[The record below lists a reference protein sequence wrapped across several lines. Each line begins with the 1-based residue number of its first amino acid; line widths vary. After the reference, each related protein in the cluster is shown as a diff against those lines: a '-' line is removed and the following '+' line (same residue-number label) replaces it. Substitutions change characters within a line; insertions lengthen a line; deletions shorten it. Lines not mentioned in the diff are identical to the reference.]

1 MKHDTIKTVEQF
13 QEMIEI
19 MAPCMDDFLY
29 IYDIEKDLYCISPNA
44 LERFRLPDRQFYKFE
59 EIVSK
64 FVYKEDLPML
74 LVDIEKVIRKEN
86 EFHNLEYRW
95 LDKEGKPV
103 WINCR
108 GQAICAEDGTV
119 KFLVGCINEIG
130 RKQKADNISG
140 LRSEASLFQE
150 IHDLRKDNAKGFL
163 IRIGIDDFKDINEN
177 HGMDYGDMILQKT
190 AECIDEVI
198 LPGQMLFRII
208 ADEFAVLDYTGRDVT
223 EAQNLYKRI
232 GNALNRFI
240 QKNYYEVFYTVS
252 AGIVEINDLSEYGTS
267 ELMKMTEFSL
277 EQAKVAG
284 KNQYYIYKDEDYDKF
299 RRRSRLI
306 QLLRKAVNN
315 NFEGFE
321 AHFQPIID
329 IKEHKLS
336 GAETLLRFESE
347 ESGRVS
353 PFEFIPMLEES
364 GLIIPVG
371 IWVLN
376 EAAKA
381 CSQIQQI
388 IPDFRISVNLSYVQ
402 VLKSDVLAEIK
413 AVVKKYQLKPNSMMV
428 ELTESGLIEESP
440 KFNRF
445 YTGLK
450 EQGILLALDDFGSGY
465 SNFRYLY
472 NMTPYILKIDR
483 AFTIKAIQNEHEFNI
498 LRQMVEMTHGIDL
511 KLCIEGV
518 ETRDE
523 LDKICEIGPDY
534 IQGYYY
540 GKPCAFDYFMENYVL
555 NKNLEEV

>member
-1 MKHDTIKTVEQF
+1 MKQNALKTIEQF
-13 QEMIEI
+13 QEVIEV
-19 MAPCMDDFLY
+19 MDPCMDDYLY
-29 IYDIEKDLYCISPNA
+29 IYDLENDFYCISPSA

-59 EIVSK
+59 EMAGE
-64 FVYKEDLPML
+64 FVYKEDLPIVL
-74 LVDIEKVIRKEN
+74 EDVRQVAEQEK

-108 GQAICAEDGTV
+108 GQAICVEEGKV
-119 KFLVGCINEIG
+119 KFLIGCINEIG

-150 IHDLRKDNAKGFL
+150 IHDLREDNSKGFL

-190 AECIDEVI
+190 AECIDAVI
-198 LPGQMLFRII
+198 LPGQKLFRIV
-208 ADEFAVLDYTGRDVT
+208 ADEFAVLDYTGRDIS
-223 EAQNLYKRI
+223 EAESLYKRI
-232 GNALNRFI
+232 CHALNRFI
-240 QKNYYEVFYTVS
+240 QKNYYEVFYTLS
-252 AGIVEINDLSEYGTS
+252 AGIVEVSGLSDFS
-267 ELMKMTEFSL
+267 APELMKMTEFAL
-277 EQAKVAG
+277 ERAKDAG
-284 KNQYYIYKDEDYDKF
+284 KNQYYIYKKEDYEKF

-306 QLLRKAVNN
+306 QILRRSVNN
-315 NFEGFE
+315 HFEGFE

-329 IKEHKLS
+329 IKGQTLC
-336 GAETLLRFESE
+336 GAETLLRFKSE
-347 ESGRVS
+347 ETGPVG
-353 PFEFIPMLEES
+353 PYEFIPMLEES

-371 IWVLN
+371 VWVLN

-381 CSQIQQI
+381 CSRIQQVI
-388 IPDFRISVNLSYVQ
+388 ADFRISVNLSYVQ
-402 VLKSDVLAEIK
+402 VLKSDVLSEIK
-413 AVVKKYQLKPNSMMV
+413 GVLNKYHLKPNSLMV
-428 ELTESGLIEESP
+428 ELTESGLVEESP

-445 YTGLK
+445 YKGLK

-472 NMTPYILKIDR
+472 SMTPYTLKIDR
-483 AFTIKAIQNEHEFNI
+483 AFTAKAIENEHEFNI

-518 ETRDE
+518 ETREE
-523 LDKICEIGPDY
+523 LDRICEIGPDY

-540 GKPCAFDYFMENYVL
+540 GKPCTFDCFMENYVL
-555 NKNLEEV
+555 NNAINDK